1 MEFSLRALRALT
13 RPISLVPSCPWR
25 CCNRW
30 NSPRSLTCDA
40 GVQLQQRVQ
49 QHTLVELAQVVA
61 LVPSAAI
68 EAPRAA
74 TSSFARWP
82 ATGWACSPGRTAA
95 RGQHPR
101 LGRFAH
107 RQLVLGELVLA
118 HRLRRGGHAM
128 LVTVMIVMM
137 VQTVAGVQL
146 ALLVRL
152 RMVPCGNK
160 EPLSLVAFA
169 TSLLRN

>member
-1 MEFSLRALRALT
+1 
-13 RPISLVPSCPWR
+13 
-25 CCNRW
+25 
-30 NSPRSLTCDA
+30 
-40 GVQLQQRVQ
+40 
-49 QHTLVELAQVVA
+49 
-61 LVPSAAI
+61 
-68 EAPRAA
+68 
-74 TSSFARWP
+74 
-82 ATGWACSPGRTAA
+82 
-95 RGQHPR
+95 
-101 LGRFAH
+101 
-107 RQLVLGELVLA
+107 
-118 HRLRRGGHAM
+118 M